1 MNAGMRVRQS
11 GTNFA
16 FAPAGQSCLLLDM
29 LFPAALRIL
38 LPGFA
43 GVALVAQTATPPP
56 AAPEAGFVA
65 MFDGATLA
73 GWDGDPTYW
82 RVADGVIVGEITP
95 ATIIKRNTFLIWR
108 GGEPGDFEL
117 KLEYRVSA
125 EGNSGVNYR
134 SVQLTDAP
142 WSLAGYQADID
153 GESRGEPR
161 FRHTGQNYEERG
173 RTFLARRGEIT
184 RVDVAGLPARI
195 GSLGDA
201 TALASVVKAGDWNE
215 YHLIARGNVLIHLL
229 NGQVMSVVVDDDAKN
244 RRARGLIGV
253 QVHVGPP
260 MKVEYRHLRL
270 KLLQP

>member
-1 MNAGMRVRQS
+1 M
-11 GTNFA
+11 
-16 FAPAGQSCLLLDM
+16 LL
-29 LFPAALRIL
+29 PAALRFS
-38 LPGFA
+38 LPAF
-43 GVALVAQTATPPP
+43 VAATLFAQTATPPP
-56 AAPEAGFVA
+56 AEVEAGFIS

-82 RVADGVIVGEITP
+82 RVDAGVIVGEITP

-117 KLEYRVSA
+117 KLEYRVSG

-134 SVQLTDAP
+134 SIQLADAP

-184 RVDVAGLPARI
+184 RVDAAGVLARI

-201 TALASVVKAGDWNE
+201 TALAAAIKAGDWNE

-244 RRARGLIGV
+244 RRAQGLIGV

-260 MKVEYRHLRL
+260 MKVEYRNLRL
-270 KLLQP
+270 KVLQP